1 MLGEIFILI
10 GICVIVGLFIL
21 RTGKRPNDC
30 TCKSYNSLYQG
41 PVNRCPVH
49 KHYMD

>member
-1 MLGEIFILI
+1 MFEILCAVGAI
-10 GICVIVGLFIL
+10 VIVGLFII
-21 RTGKRPNDC
+21 RTGKQPTDC
-30 TCKSYNSLYQG
+30 TCKSYNSVYQG